1 MTALAESHRSRRP
14 LLEVLAVE
22 PASRED
28 RWAAFAHI
36 ATGSAITVA
45 FVASML
51 STHLA
56 FAQAPPSPKQP
67 WAIPE
72 SAISRAAALGDT
84 GSSVPHKQYDLPAL
98 IDLAER
104 QNPNTRAAWE
114 VAREAAAGIGLAES
128 AYLPQLSLQ
137 AIGGFQHTPLP
148 MPKNLVPAGY
158 FVSDSR
164 EVIPALALK
173 WLLFDFGR
181 RDAQLQAARA
191 DSFVAN
197 VAFTGAHQKLIF
209 DVSQAYFDLGA
220 ARGKLHA
227 AQKALSTALTTQDA
241 AIAKQNNGLATVVA
255 VAQAQRQTAQAR
267 YTLAAAEG
275 AERTAHANLIAALG
289 VPAATEIDVVD
300 SAELPLPPA
309 PADSVSKAVDQA
321 LAHRPDVIAA
331 LGKVDAAEAAL
342 KGERRSYYPVIELA
356 GQAFQNIGSL
366 NSDGGP
372 YSNINRPG
380 QSIFLSFSVPLF
392 DGGMRRNRISMA
404 DAKARGAQEQLA
416 AARDSASQQVVRA
429 YNGLLTSLAE
439 YDAATVLSQAAHT
452 AYEAALRSYRQGVG
466 TYTDLATEENAVV
479 QGDTQVE
486 DARANAHTAAAALAL
501 SMGAIDTAEAKP

>member
-1 MTALAESHRSRRP
+1 MSLRLCIAGSTIGLALIAS
-14 LLEVLAVE
+14 LLCA
-22 PASRED
+22 
-28 RWAAFAHI
+28 
-36 ATGSAITVA
+36 
-45 FVASML
+45 
-51 STHLA
+51 HLA
-56 FAQAPPSPKQP
+56 LAQAPPSAQQP

-72 SAISRAAALGDT
+72 SAIRRAEALGNSN
-84 GSSVPHKQYDLPAL
+84 SSVPHKQYDLAAL

-104 QNPNTRAAWE
+104 ESPKTREAWE

-137 AIGGFQHTPLP
+137 AIGGYPHTPLP
-148 MPKNLVPAGY
+148 MPQSLVPEGY
-158 FVSDSR
+158 FVSKAR

-197 VAFTGAHQKLIF
+197 VAFSGAHQKLIF
-209 DVSQAYFDLGA
+209 EVSQTYFDLGA

-241 AIAKQNNGLATVVA
+241 AVAKQNNGLATVVA

-267 YTLAAAEG
+267 FTLAATEG
-275 AERTAHANLIAALG
+275 AEKTARANLVASLG

-342 KGERRSYYPVIELA
+342 KGERRSYYPQIELS

-372 YSNINRPG
+372 YSHINRPG
-380 QSIFLSFSVPLF
+380 QSILLSFSVPLF
-392 DGGMRRNRISMA
+392 DGGMRRSRISMA
-404 DAKARGAQEQLA
+404 DAKAREAQEQLA

-501 SMGAIDTAEAKP
+501 SMGSLDRVDGTMAP

>member
-1 MTALAESHRSRRP
+1 MLLRRYIERLNVGLALGGC
-14 LLEVLAVE
+14 LLGVH
-22 PASRED
+22 PA
-28 RWAAFAHI
+28 I
-36 ATGSAITVA
+36 
-45 FVASML
+45 
-51 STHLA
+51 
-56 FAQAPPSPKQP
+56 AQAPPNAEQP
-67 WAIPE
+67 WVIPD
-72 SAISRAAALGDT
+72 SAIRRAAALGE
-84 GSSVPHKQYDLPAL
+84 GGFAPPRKPYDLAAL
-98 IDLAER
+98 VDLAER
-104 QNPNTRAAWE
+104 ENPMTREAWE

-148 MPKNLVPAGY
+148 APKNLVPAGY
-158 FVSDSR
+158 FVSDTR

-209 DVSQAYFDLGA
+209 QVSQAYFDLGA

-227 AQKALSTALTTQDA
+227 AQQALSTAVTTQDA

-255 VAQAQRQTAQAR
+255 VAQAQRQTAQTR
-267 YTLAAAEG
+267 YTLAAVEG
-275 AERTAHANLIAALG
+275 AERTARANLIAALG
-289 VPAATEIDVVD
+289 VPAASEIDVVD

-309 PADSVSKAVDQA
+309 PAESISKAIDQA

-331 LGKVDAAEAAL
+331 LGKVDAAEATL
-342 KGERRSYYPVIELA
+342 KGERRSYYPKVELA
-356 GQAFQNIGSL
+356 GQAFQNVGSL

-372 YSNINRPG
+372 YSHIDRPG
-380 QSIFLSFSVPLF
+380 QSILLSFSMPLF

-404 DAKARGAQEQLA
+404 DAKAREAQDQLA

-439 YDAATVLSQAAHT
+439 YDAATALSRAAHT

-501 SMGAIDTAEAKP
+501 SMGAIDIAGVETR

>member
-1 MTALAESHRSRRP
+1 MLLQQCLERSTVALA
-14 LLEVLAVE
+14 LIAGVLSAYQAV
-22 PASRED
+22 
-28 RWAAFAHI
+28 
-36 ATGSAITVA
+36 
-45 FVASML
+45 
-51 STHLA
+51 
-56 FAQAPPSPKQP
+56 AQAPPSPREP
-67 WAIPE
+67 WQIPK
-72 SAISRAAALGDT
+72 SAISRAAALGDN
-84 GSSVPHKQYDLPAL
+84 GLAVPLKQYDLAEL
-98 IDLAER
+98 VDLAER
-104 QNPNTRAAWE
+104 ENPQTREAWE
-114 VAREAAAGIGLAES
+114 VAREAAASIGLAES

-137 AIGGFQHTPLP
+137 AIGGFQRTPLP
-148 MPKNLVPAGY
+148 APKNLVPAGY
-158 FVSDSR
+158 FVSDTR

-209 DVSQAYFDLGA
+209 EVSQAYFDLGA

-241 AIAKQNNGLATVVA
+241 ATTKQNSGLATVVA

-275 AERTAHANLIAALG
+275 AERTARADLIAALG
-289 VPAATEIDVVD
+289 VPAATQIDVVD

-309 PADSVSKAVDQA
+309 PADSVSKAIDQA

-342 KGERRSYYPVIELA
+342 VGERRAYYPVIELA
-356 GQAFQNIGSL
+356 AQAYQNIGSL

-372 YSNINRPG
+372 YSHIDRPG
-380 QSIFLSFSVPLF
+380 QSVFLSISVPLF
-392 DGGMRRNRISMA
+392 DGGMRRNRIYMA
-404 DAKARGAQEQLA
+404 DAKAREAKEQLA

-429 YNGLLTSLAE
+429 YDGLLTSLAE
-439 YDAATVLSQAAHT
+439 YDAATVLSQAART
-452 AYEAALRSYRQGVG
+452 AYEAALSSYRHGVG

-501 SMGAIDTAEAKP
+501 SMGAIDIAGVQP

>member
-1 MTALAESHRSRRP
+1 MLRRQCIKRSMVG
-14 LLEVLAVE
+14 L
-22 PASRED
+22 
-28 RWAAFAHI
+28 
-36 ATGSAITVA
+36 
-45 FVASML
+45 ASMVSLL
-51 STHLA
+51 SAQAAL
-56 FAQAPPSPKQP
+56 AQAPPSAQQP

-72 SAISRAAALGDT
+72 SAIRRAAALGDT
-84 GSSVPHKQYDLPAL
+84 SLSVPHKQYDLPAL

-104 QNPNTRAAWE
+104 ENPKTREAWE

-128 AYLPQLSLQ
+128 AYVPQLTLQ
-137 AIGGFQHTPLP
+137 AIGGFQHVPLP
-148 MPKNLVPAGY
+148 MPKTLVPAGY

-209 DVSQAYFDLGA
+209 EVSQAYFDLGA
-220 ARGKLHA
+220 ARGRLHA
-227 AQKALSTALTTQDA
+227 AQKSVSTAITTQDA

-267 YTLAAAEG
+267 YRLAAAEG
-275 AERTAHANLIAALG
+275 TERSARANLIAALG

-309 PADSVSKAVDQA
+309 PADSIAKAVDQA

-342 KGERRSYYPVIELA
+342 KGERRSYYPVIEFS
-356 GQAFQNIGSL
+356 GQVFQNIGSL
-366 NSDGGP
+366 SSDGGP
-372 YSNINRPG
+372 YSSINRPG
-380 QSIFLSFSVPLF
+380 QTVFLSFSVPLF
-392 DGGMRRNRISMA
+392 DGGMRRSRISMA
-404 DAKARGAQEQLA
+404 DAKAREAQEQLA
-416 AARDSASQQVVRA
+416 SARDSAAQQVVRA
-429 YNGLLTSLAE
+429 YNGLVTSLAE
-439 YDAATVLSQAAHT
+439 YDAATALSQAAHT
-452 AYEAALRSYRQGVG
+452 AYDAALRSYRQGIG

-501 SMGAIDTAEAKP
+501 SMGALDIGEVAP

>member
-1 MTALAESHRSRRP
+1 MLPRQRIERSTVG
-14 LLEVLAVE
+14 LVLASLLR
-22 PASRED
+22 AH
-28 RWAAFAHI
+28 AA
-36 ATGSAITVA
+36 
-45 FVASML
+45 L
-51 STHLA
+51 
-56 FAQAPPSPKQP
+56 AQAPPSPEHP

-72 SAISRAAALGDT
+72 SAVRRAAALGDA
-84 GSSVPHKQYDLPAL
+84 GPPVPHKPYDLMAL

-104 QNPNTRAAWE
+104 ENPKTREAWE

-128 AYLPQLSLQ
+128 AYLPQLTLQ
-137 AIGGFQHTPLP
+137 AIGGFQHVPLP
-148 MPKNLVPAGY
+148 MPKSLIPAGY

-164 EVIPALALK
+164 EIIPALALK

-209 DVSQAYFDLGA
+209 EVSQAYFDLSA
-220 ARGKLHA
+220 ARGRLHA
-227 AQKALSTALTTQDA
+227 AQNAVNTSLTTQDA
-241 AIAKQNNGLATVVA
+241 AVAKQNNGLATVVA

-267 YTLAAAEG
+267 YRLAAAVG
-275 AERTAHANLIAALG
+275 TERTARANLIAALG

-300 SAELPLPPA
+300 SAELPLPAA
-309 PADSVSKAVDQA
+309 PADSIAKAVDQA

-342 KGERRSYYPVIELA
+342 KGERRSYYPQIEFT

-366 NSDGGP
+366 SSDGGP
-372 YSNINRPG
+372 YSSINRPG
-380 QSIFLSFSVPLF
+380 QTVFLSFSVPLF
-392 DGGMRRNRISMA
+392 DGGMRRSRISMA
-404 DAKARGAQEQLA
+404 DAKAREAQEELS
-416 AARDSASQQVVRA
+416 AARDSAAQQVVRA
-429 YNGLLTSLAE
+429 YNGLVTSLAE
-439 YDAATVLSQAAHT
+439 FDAATALSRAAHT
-452 AYEAALRSYRQGVG
+452 AYDAALRSYRQGVG

-501 SMGAIDTAEAKP
+501 SMGAIDSGEVAP

>member
-1 MTALAESHRSRRP
+1 MSLRQGTERSTFR
-14 LLEVLAVE
+14 VV
-22 PASRED
+22 
-28 RWAAFAHI
+28 AA
-36 ATGSAITVA
+36 ATVFSA
-45 FVASML
+45 
-51 STHLA
+51 HLA
-56 FAQAPPSPKQP
+56 IAQAPPSPVQP

-72 SAISRAAALGDT
+72 SAIRRAEAVGDAGFSIPHKPYDLAAL
-84 GSSVPHKQYDLPAL
+84 V
-98 IDLAER
+98 DLAER
-104 QNPNTRAAWE
+104 ENPKTREAWE

-128 AYLPQLSLQ
+128 AYLPQLTLQ
-137 AIGGFQHTPLP
+137 AIGGLQHTPLP
-148 MPKNLVPAGY
+148 APRNLVPAGY

-164 EVIPALALK
+164 EVVPALALK

-181 RDAQLQAARA
+181 RDAQLEAARA

-197 VAFTGAHQKLIF
+197 VTFTGVHQKLIF

-227 AQKALSTALTTQDA
+227 AQKALSTALTTEEA
-241 AIAKQNNGLATVVA
+241 AVAKQNSGLATVVA

-275 AERTAHANLIAALG
+275 AERTAHANLVATLG
-289 VPAATEIDVVD
+289 VPAATELDVVD
-300 SAELPLPPA
+300 SAELPLPSA
-309 PADSVSKAVDQA
+309 PADGVSKAIDQA

-331 LGKVDAAEAAL
+331 LGKVDAAAAAL
-342 KGERRSYYPVIELA
+342 KEERRSYYPVIELA

-372 YSNINRPG
+372 YSSIDRPG
-380 QSIFLSFSVPLF
+380 QSILLSFSVPLF
-392 DGGMRRNRISMA
+392 DGGMRRNRITMA
-404 DAKARGAQEQLA
+404 DAKAREAQEQLA

-439 YDAATVLSQAAHT
+439 YEAATALSQAAHT
-452 AYEAALRSYRQGVG
+452 AYDAALRSYRQGVG

-479 QGDTQVE
+479 QGDTQIE

-501 SMGAIDTAEAKP
+501 SMGAIDIAGVEP

>member
-1 MTALAESHRSRRP
+1 MTALAESLRSRRP
-14 LLEVLAVE
+14 FLEVLAVE
-22 PASRED
+22 
-28 RWAAFAHI
+28 
-36 ATGSAITVA
+36 
-45 FVASML
+45 
-51 STHLA
+51 LA
-56 FAQAPPSPKQP
+56 FIASVLGAHQAVAQAPPGPEHP

-72 SAISRAAALGDT
+72 SAIQRAAALGDA
-84 GSSVPHKQYDLPAL
+84 GFSVPRKQYDLVAL
-98 IDLAER
+98 VDLAER
-104 QNPNTRAAWE
+104 ANPKTREAWEAARAA
-114 VAREAAAGIGLAES
+114 AAAIGLVES

-148 MPKNLVPAGY
+148 IPRNLVPAGY
-158 FVSDSR
+158 FVSDTR

-181 RDAQLQAARA
+181 RNAQLQAARA

-209 DVSQAYFDLGA
+209 EVSQAYFDLGA
-220 ARGKLHA
+220 ARGKLRA
-227 AQKALSTALTTQDA
+227 AKKALSTALTTQDA

-255 VAQAQRQTAQAR
+255 VAQAQRQTAQTR

-275 AERTAHANLIAALG
+275 AERTALANLITALG
-289 VPAATEIDVVD
+289 VPAATQSDVVD
-300 SAELPLPPA
+300 SAELPLPSS

-321 LAHRPDVIAA
+321 LAHRPDIIAA
-331 LGKVDAAEAAL
+331 LGKVDAAEATA

-356 GQAFQNIGSL
+356 GQAYQNIGAL

-372 YSNINRPG
+372 YSHIDRPG

-392 DGGMRRNRISMA
+392 DGGMRRSRISMA
-404 DAKARGAQEQLA
+404 DAKAREAQEQLA
-416 AARDSASQQVVRA
+416 ATRDSASQQVVRA

-439 YDAATVLSQAAHT
+439 HDAATGLSQAAHT

-501 SMGAIDTAEAKP
+501 SMGAIDIADVEP

>member
-1 MTALAESHRSRRP
+1 MTARAESLRFRRP
-14 LLEVLAVE
+14 FLAVLALE
-22 PASRED
+22 LSLLLGTHPAE
-28 RWAAFAHI
+28 
-36 ATGSAITVA
+36 
-45 FVASML
+45 
-51 STHLA
+51 
-56 FAQAPPSPKQP
+56 AQAPPGAERP

-72 SAISRAAALGDT
+72 SAIRRAEALGDR
-84 GSSVPHKQYDLPAL
+84 GFSVPQKQYDLPAL

-104 QNPNTRAAWE
+104 ENPKTREAWE
-114 VAREAAAGIGLAES
+114 AAREAAASIGLAES
-128 AYLPQLSLQ
+128 AYLPQLSFQ

-148 MPKNLVPAGY
+148 MPSDLVPAGY
-158 FVSDSR
+158 FVSNTR
-164 EVIPALALK
+164 EIIPALALK

-209 DVSQAYFDLGA
+209 EVSQAYFDLGA

-227 AQKALSTALTTQDA
+227 AQKALSTALTSQDA

-255 VAQAQRQTAQAR
+255 VAQAQRQTAQTR

-275 AERTAHANLIAALG
+275 VERTARANLIAALG

-309 PADSVSKAVDQA
+309 PADSVSKVVDQA

-356 GQAFQNIGSL
+356 AQAYQNIGSL

-372 YSNINRPG
+372 YSHINRPG
-380 QSIFLSFSVPLF
+380 QSVFLSFSVPLF

-404 DAKARGAQEQLA
+404 DAKAREAQEQLA

-429 YNGLLTSLAE
+429 YNELLTSLAE
-439 YDAATVLSQAAHT
+439 FDAASVLSQAAHT

-486 DARANAHTAAAALAL
+486 DARADAHTAAAALAL
-501 SMGAIDTAEAKP
+501 SMGAIDFTQVKP

>member
-1 MTALAESHRSRRP
+1 MTALAEPQRFCRDIERSTVGLALIAC
-14 LLEVLAVE
+14 LLGAQ
-22 PASRED
+22 PA
-28 RWAAFAHI
+28 
-36 ATGSAITVA
+36 
-45 FVASML
+45 L
-51 STHLA
+51 
-56 FAQAPPSPKQP
+56 AQAPPSAEQP

-72 SAISRAAALGDT
+72 SAVRRAEALGNNKF
-84 GSSVPHKQYDLPAL
+84 SVPHKLYDLAAL
-98 IDLAER
+98 VDLAARE
-104 QNPNTRAAWE
+104 NPKTREAWE
-114 VAREAAAGIGLAES
+114 VAREAAAAIGLAES

-181 RDAQLQAARA
+181 RDAQLQGARA

-197 VAFTGAHQKLIF
+197 VTFTGAHQKLIF
-209 DVSQAYFDLGA
+209 DVSQAYFALGA
-220 ARGKLHA
+220 ARGRLHA
-227 AQKALSTALTTQDA
+227 AEKSLNTALTTQDA
-241 AIAKQNNGLATVVA
+241 ATAKQNNGLATVVA
-255 VAQAQRQTAQAR
+255 VAQAQRQTAQTR

-275 AERTAHANLIAALG
+275 AERNARANLIAALG
-289 VPAATEIDVVD
+289 VPAGAEIDVVD

-309 PADSVSKAVDQA
+309 PADSVSRAVDQA

-331 LGKVDAAEAAL
+331 LGKVDAAAAAL
-342 KGERRSYYPVIELA
+342 KGERRSYYPQIELS

-372 YSNINRPG
+372 YSHIDRPG
-380 QSIFLSFSVPLF
+380 QSIMLSFSVPLF
-392 DGGMRRNRISMA
+392 DGGMRRSRISLA
-404 DAKARGAQEQLA
+404 DAKAREAQEQLA

-439 YDAATVLSQAAHT
+439 YDAAKVLSQAAHT
-452 AYEAALRSYRQGVG
+452 AYEAALRSYRQGIG
-466 TYTDLATEENAVV
+466 TYTDLATEESAVV
-479 QGDTQVE
+479 QGDTQLE

-501 SMGAIDTAEAKP
+501 SMGAIDIARVNP

>member
-1 MTALAESHRSRRP
+1 MSLQQCIEQLLIIGLAASAS
-14 LLEVLAVE
+14 LLSASLA
-22 PASRED
+22 
-28 RWAAFAHI
+28 I
-36 ATGSAITVA
+36 
-45 FVASML
+45 
-51 STHLA
+51 
-56 FAQAPPSPKQP
+56 AQAPPSAEQS
-67 WAIPE
+67 WAIPD
-72 SAISRAAALGDT
+72 SAIRRAAALGDT
-84 GSSVPHKQYDLPAL
+84 GLSVPHKRYDLAAL
-98 IDLAER
+98 VDLAER
-104 QNPNTRAAWE
+104 ENPSTRAAWE
-114 VAREAAAGIGLAES
+114 AAREAAAGVGLAES

-148 MPKNLVPAGY
+148 MPRNLVPAGY
-158 FVSDSR
+158 FVSDTR
-164 EVIPALALK
+164 EVIPAVALK

-181 RDAQLQAARA
+181 RDAQVQAARA

-197 VAFTGAHQKLIF
+197 VAFTGAHQKLVF

-227 AQKALSTALTTQDA
+227 AQTALTTAVTTQDA
-241 AIAKQNNGLATVVA
+241 ATAKQTNGLATVVA

-275 AERTAHANLIAALG
+275 AERTARANLIASLG
-289 VPAATEIDVVD
+289 VPAATELDVVD
-300 SAELPLPPA
+300 SAELPLPPT
-309 PADSVSKAVDQA
+309 PADSVSRAIDEA

-356 GQAFQNIGSL
+356 GQAFQNIGAL

-372 YSNINRPG
+372 YSNIDRPG
-380 QSIFLSFSVPLF
+380 QSVFLSFSVPLY
-392 DGGMRRNRISMA
+392 DGGMRRNRIAMA
-404 DAKARGAQEQLA
+404 DAKAREAQQQLA
-416 AARDSASQQVVRA
+416 EARDSASQQVVRA

-439 YDAATVLSQAAHT
+439 YEAATVLSQAAHT

-486 DARANAHTAAAALAL
+486 DARADAHTAAAALAL
-501 SMGAIDTAEAKP
+501 SMGAIDSAGTGVAP